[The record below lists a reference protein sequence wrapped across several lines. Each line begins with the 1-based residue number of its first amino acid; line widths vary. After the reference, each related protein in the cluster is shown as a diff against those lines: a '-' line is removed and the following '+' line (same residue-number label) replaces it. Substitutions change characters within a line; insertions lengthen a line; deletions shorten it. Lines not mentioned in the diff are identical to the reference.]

1 MKLNDKLF
9 AGMRLATRTLLA
21 QGPAAATS
29 AIQKVLKGGAA
40 KAANQKR
47 SVE

>member
-9 AGMRLATRTLLA
+9 AGMRQATRTLLA

-29 AIQKVLKGGAA
+29 AIMSGTRL
-40 KAANQKR
+40 R
-47 SVE
+47 SMS